1 MTRLTFRRGDA
12 VVIAAILAA
21 AIALTAAF
29 VLSARR
35 GAAASVEIRQNG
47 EVLAVLPL
55 DEDAEFTVGGAY
67 TNVIEVRGGE
77 VFFAESDC
85 PGRTVSTAEQ
95 SPRPDARWC
104 VCRTASKSASRR
116 MFRMKTPSTASR
128 AERGRRHENQN
139 A

>member
-77 VFFAESDC
+77 VLFAESDC
-85 PGRTVSTAEQ
+85 PGQDCVHSGAVSAAGRSLVCLPNRVEVRITADV
-95 SPRPDARWC
+95 PD
-104 VCRTASKSASRR
+104 
-116 MFRMKTPSTASR
+116 
-128 AERGRRHENQN
+128 EN
-139 A
+139 AVDGVAG

>member
-85 PGRTVSTAEQ
+85 PGQDGVHCGAVSAAGRSLVCLPNRVEVRVTADV
-95 SPRPDARWC
+95 PD
-104 VCRTASKSASRR
+104 
-116 MFRMKTPSTASR
+116 
-128 AERGRRHENQN
+128 EN
-139 A
+139 AVDGVAG

>member
-21 AIALTAAF
+21 AVALTAAF

-85 PGRTVSTAEQ
+85 PGRDCVHSGAVSAAGRSLVCLPNRVEVRITADV
-95 SPRPDARWC
+95 PD
-104 VCRTASKSASRR
+104 
-116 MFRMKTPSTASR
+116 
-128 AERGRRHENQN
+128 EN
-139 A
+139 AVDGVAG

>member
-85 PGRTVSTAEQ
+85 PGRDCVHSGAVSAAGRSLVCLPNRVEVRVTADV
-95 SPRPDARWC
+95 PD
-104 VCRTASKSASRR
+104 
-116 MFRMKTPSTASR
+116 
-128 AERGRRHENQN
+128 EN
-139 A
+139 AVDGVAG

>member
-77 VFFAESDC
+77 VLFAESDC
-85 PGRTVSTAEQ
+85 PGQDCVHSGAGSAAGRSLVCLPNRVEVRITADV
-95 SPRPDARWC
+95 PD
-104 VCRTASKSASRR
+104 
-116 MFRMKTPSTASR
+116 
-128 AERGRRHENQN
+128 EN
-139 A
+139 AVDGVAG

>member
-21 AIALTAAF
+21 SIALTAAF

-85 PGRTVSTAEQ
+85 PGRDCVHSGAVSAAGRSLVCLPNRVEVRITAD
-95 SPRPDARWC
+95 SPD
-104 VCRTASKSASRR
+104 
-116 MFRMKTPSTASR
+116 
-128 AERGRRHENQN
+128 EN
-139 A
+139 AVDGVAG

>member
-77 VFFAESDC
+77 VFVAASDC
-85 PGRTVSTAEQ
+85 PGRDCVHSGAVSAAGRSLVCLPNRVEVRITADV
-95 SPRPDARWC
+95 PD
-104 VCRTASKSASRR
+104 
-116 MFRMKTPSTASR
+116 
-128 AERGRRHENQN
+128 EN
-139 A
+139 AVDGVAG

>member
-55 DEDAEFTVGGAY
+55 DENAEFTVGGAY

-77 VFFAESDC
+77 VLFAESDC
-85 PGRTVSTAEQ
+85 PGQDCVHSGAVSAAGRSLVCLPNRVEVRITADV
-95 SPRPDARWC
+95 PD
-104 VCRTASKSASRR
+104 
-116 MFRMKTPSTASR
+116 
-128 AERGRRHENQN
+128 EN
-139 A
+139 AVDGVAG

>member
-12 VVIAAILAA
+12 VVIAVILAA
-21 AIALTAAF
+21 SIALTAAF

-67 TNVIEVRGGE
+67 TNVIEVRGSE

-85 PGRTVSTAEQ
+85 PGQDCVHSGAVSAAGRSLVCLPNRVEVRITADV
-95 SPRPDARWC
+95 PD
-104 VCRTASKSASRR
+104 
-116 MFRMKTPSTASR
+116 
-128 AERGRRHENQN
+128 EN
-139 A
+139 AVDGVAG

>member
-85 PGRTVSTAEQ
+85 PGRDCVHSGAVSAAGRSLVCLPNRVEVRITADV
-95 SPRPDARWC
+95 PD
-104 VCRTASKSASRR
+104 
-116 MFRMKTPSTASR
+116 
-128 AERGRRHENQN
+128 EN
-139 A
+139 AVDGVAG

>member
-21 AIALTAAF
+21 ALALTAAF

-85 PGRTVSTAEQ
+85 PGQDCVHSGAVSAAGRSLVCLPNRVEVRITADV
-95 SPRPDARWC
+95 PD
-104 VCRTASKSASRR
+104 
-116 MFRMKTPSTASR
+116 
-128 AERGRRHENQN
+128 EN
-139 A
+139 AVDGVAG

>member
-67 TNVIEVRGGE
+67 TNVIEVHGGE
-77 VFFAESDC
+77 VFFAETDC
-85 PGRTVSTAEQ
+85 PGRDCVHSGAVSAAGRSLVCLPNRVEVRITADV
-95 SPRPDARWC
+95 PD
-104 VCRTASKSASRR
+104 
-116 MFRMKTPSTASR
+116 
-128 AERGRRHENQN
+128 EN
-139 A
+139 AVDGVAG